1 MTSLGTT
8 WILARRELGAYFH
21 TPIAYVAGVLFL
33 VLQGFSFSALVTVLA
48 DPARPAPLGAVLH
61 QHFGGTFLYWTVLLA
76 YVALLAMRLVA
87 EDRRQGTWESLLTA
101 PVDIEAVLAG
111 KWLGGV
117 AFYLCLW
124 LPTVLYPILIAAYA
138 PAPPDLG
145 PILAA
150 YLGVAL
156 TGMAFL
162 AVGLAASTATS
173 NQIVA
178 ALLAFAALMLL
189 LLLGQA
195 RELVPAWAEAHPR
208 ATALFGHLDLRGHM
222 DQLARGAVTSPV
234 VVFYVSLTACGLALA
249 QLVAVRGRR
258 RPSERRRRALACG
271 LVIASAVSAN
281 VLAARHPAT
290 WDVSAQRTSSLE
302 PRTRE
307 LLASVDAPIDVL
319 VVSAGLE
326 LFAEV
331 QDEVDRVLA
340 RMVQAQP
347 ALRVRR
353 IDPALAPERVDALAA
368 ELALP
373 VADLAEG
380 GAVIFQ
386 QGARRRAVDLL
397 DVAGFDI
404 DDLGAGTL
412 ARFRAEEAF
421 ATAIAELV
429 DSDRPVV
436 CHTTGHGELPLAD
449 PEDVAGDAS
458 AGMAGAEGAVHWR
471 PLAERITREG
481 ARLEAVSSLEA
492 GVPEHCRV
500 LVVAGPTRPLSSREA
515 QAVDGYLTRGGRLL
529 LALST
534 AIEPTGATARM
545 PATGLELV
553 LAPYGI
559 QMPQVVVV
567 DPAAAVAGPTQWL
580 TATGYGDHPIVSSFA
595 GRRFTLWLTPRAVL
609 APEVDPDAGPD
620 QLDGEPDAEPDGR
633 AQQDTRSARG
643 TAGVRTAVLVQ
654 SSAQGWAETDLGSVL
669 LGEPVRAEADLAGPV
684 PVAAAAEAMTTG
696 ARVVVFGSAV
706 SLSSVVAD
714 RGANELLAAA
724 ALAWLSGRT
733 QSLDIGAKTPEQ
745 LRLIMTQGQM
755 QQVFALCVLVLPGAL
770 TLLGGLLWWRRRRG

>member
-1 MTSLGTT
+1 MTGLGTT

-61 QHFGGTFLYWTVLLA
+61 EHFGGTFLYWTVLLA
-76 YVALLAMRLVA
+76 YAALLAMRLVA

-124 LPTVLYPILIAAYA
+124 LPTALYPILIAAYA

-178 ALLAFAALMLL
+178 ALLAFAVLMLL
-189 LLLGQA
+189 LLLGQVG
-195 RELVPAWAEAHPR
+195 ELAPAWAEAHPR
-208 ATALFGHLDLRGHM
+208 ATALLGHLDLRGHM
-222 DQLARGAVTSPV
+222 DELARGAVSVAV
-234 VVFYVSLTACGLALA
+234 VVFYGSLTACGLALA

-258 RPSERRRRALACG
+258 QRGERRRRALACG
-271 LVIASAVSAN
+271 LVLASAVSAN

-307 LLASVDAPIDVL
+307 LLASVDEPIDVL

-331 QDEVDRVLA
+331 QDEVDRVLG
-340 RMVQAQP
+340 RMVQVQP

-353 IDPALAPERVDALAA
+353 IDPALAPERVDALAV

-386 QGARRRAVDLL
+386 QGTRRRAVDLL
-397 DVAGFDI
+397 DVAGFDV
-404 DDLGAGTL
+404 DDLGAGAL

-421 ATAIAELV
+421 VTAIAELV
-429 DSDRPVV
+429 DPDRPVV
-436 CHTTGHGELPLAD
+436 CHTTGHGELALAD
-449 PEDVAGDAS
+449 PVDGNADVEPDAEPEAEHDAPEPGP
-458 AGMAGAEGAVHWR
+458 AGMADWR
-471 PLAERITREG
+471 PLAARITREG
-481 ARLEAVSSLEA
+481 ARLEAVSGLEA

-500 LVVAGPTRPLSSREA
+500 LVVAGPARPLSSREA
-515 QAVDGYLTRGGRLL
+515 QAVDGYLGRGGRLL

-534 AIEPTGATARM
+534 AIEPTAGSARM
-545 PATGLELV
+545 PGTGLELV

-559 QMPQVVVV
+559 QMPQAVVV

-595 GRRFTLWLTPRAVL
+595 GRRFTLWLMPRAVL
-609 APEVDPDAGPD
+609 VAGD
-620 QLDGEPDAEPDGR
+620 PDAEPG
-633 AQQDTRSARG
+633 AAIAG
-643 TAGVRTAVLVQ
+643 VAAGVRTTVLVQ
-654 SSAQGWAETDLGSVL
+654 SSGRGWAEAELGSLL
-669 LGEPVRAEADLAGPV
+669 LGEPTRGESDLAGPV
-684 PVAAAAEAMTTG
+684 PVAAAAEATATG
-696 ARVVVFGSAV
+696 ARVVVFGSAA
-706 SLSSVVAD
+706 SLSSLVAD

-755 QQVFALCVLVLPGAL
+755 QQVFVLCVLVLPGAL
-770 TLLGGLLWWRRRRG
+770 AMLGGLLWWRRRRG